1 MQDIPNF
8 APRGHGLFIPKTELT
23 LYENP
28 NPPPTSLNDAIEKT
42 MSAINCPPFQR
53 RLEQYLKE
61 SEENPM
67 NYRNEK
73 HRIAFIEAIEKLN
86 RKDYALMSAVY
97 LLTAE
102 HALWMIAKHS
112 VGQNEI
118 CFDAIKLQNSTE
130 NAYTLFCCIVDELAA
145 DERISA
151 LYDLWYEQREEV
163 LKIYTQEL
171 PERVPIVDNKEFK
184 SIKNAVIQEA
194 MNILA
199 DRTIVED
206 EVEESTPDADDPVM
220 C

>member
-1 MQDIPNF
+1 MYCDDMFSKRNFEKFMQAIPNF

-61 SEENPM
+61 SEENPV

-86 RKDYALMSAVY
+86 RKDYALMSAIY

-130 NAYTLFCCIVDELAA
+130 NAYTLFCCTKD
-145 DERISA
+145 
-151 LYDLWYEQREEV
+151 LYLGT
-163 LKIYTQEL
+163 KHIT
-171 PERVPIVDNKEFK
+171 
-184 SIKNAVIQEA
+184 IKD
-194 MNILA
+194 LA
-199 DRTIVED
+199 DRELIKPRIFDLICNAMAIRRFGLRAINFTLERKQNHD
-206 EVEESTPDADDPVM
+206 QSSH
-220 C
+220 